1 MVRGEALQPAPV
13 ELVQGILRAQPL
25 PERSG
30 AGAGG
35 GGRDEGNMDNTFLK
49 YENF

>member
-1 MVRGEALQPAPV
+1 MDGAGEALQPAPV
-13 ELVQGILRAQPL
+13 ELAQGTLRAQPL

-35 GGRDEGNMDNTFLK
+35 GGREAGSGGP
-49 YENF
+49 